1 MPAKTYIFV
10 IFFCNELVLFKNS
23 NRHYFLHLKM
33 ESCHCKSTHSELSA
47 GKKDSFHSGSEPVS
61 VKRAKEDF
69 VTVAGCRDQ
78 INEAGT
84 KQVQINK

>member
-1 MPAKTYIFV
+1 
-10 IFFCNELVLFKNS
+10 
-23 NRHYFLHLKM
+23 
-33 ESCHCKSTHSELSA
+33 LSA

-69 VTVAGCRDQ
+69 VTVAGGRDQ